1 MCYYVPPGPPG
12 GPGRERFKYPFCGT
26 YHGMQGMEKTTVQD
40 IENQIER
47 GGDAPALN
55 RGAPGAQAVRAP
67 TYDKRAI
74 KAIINV
80 IRRKH
85 SFVFMYEDVMNEL
98 EKLIPNEDERDEII
112 AKLNLSIMYG
122 EIRHLYM
129 ISMDAWGEWD
139 IIAASPINLDT
150 EQLAILR
157 ILANRYDID
166 HYNEDDL
173 DELRLNV
180 KNMHK
185 RVYEAINAVI
195 RAWSKRKPIDVAKM
209 LAEEYGVEA

>member
-1 MCYYVPPGPPG
+1 MEGKVYIPLRGI
-12 GPGRERFKYPFCGT
+12 
-26 YHGMQGMEKTTVQD
+26 YHGMQGMEKTTFQD
-40 IENQIER
+40 YVNQTRES
-47 GGDAPALN
+47 GDAPAQEN

-80 IRRKH
+80 IRRKR

-195 RAWSKRKPIDVAKM
+195 RAWSKKKPADVARM

>member
-1 MCYYVPPGPPG
+1 MGSTLGKVFIPLRGIS
-12 GPGRERFKYPFCGT
+12 
-26 YHGMQGMEKTTVQD
+26 HGMQGTEKTTVQD

-47 GGDAPALN
+47 GGDGPALN
-55 RGAPGAQAVRAP
+55 GPAPAPQGGQAGQSQI
-67 TYDKRAI
+67 DKRAI

-80 IRRKH
+80 IKRKR

-98 EKLIPNEDERDEII
+98 EKLIPNKDERDEII
-112 AKLNLSIMYG
+112 ANLNLGIMYG
-122 EIRHLYM
+122 ETRHLYM
-129 ISMDAWGEWD
+129 IHMDTWSEWD
-139 IIAASPINLDT
+139 IIAATPIDLDT

-166 HYNEDDL
+166 HYDEDDL
-173 DELRLNV
+173 DVLYLNV
-180 KNMHK
+180 KNMRK

-195 RAWSKRKPIDVAKM
+195 RAWSKRKPMDMVRI

>member
-1 MCYYVPPGPPG
+1 MGSTLGKVIIPL
-12 GPGRERFKYPFCGT
+12 CGI
-26 YHGMQGMEKTTVQD
+26 YRGMQGMEKTTVQD
-40 IENQIER
+40 IEKSTTQV
-47 GGDAPALN
+47 GDAPALETN

-80 IRRKH
+80 IKRKR